1 MREWMLASKA
11 GAAALCVIMDESLKN
26 LGGTKDES
34 RINKISG
41 KYAVFSADNQ

>member
-1 MREWMLASKA
+1 MREWMLAFKA
-11 GAAALCVIMDESLKN
+11 KPAALCVIIDENKKN

-41 KYAVFSADNQ
+41 KYAAFSAGNQ